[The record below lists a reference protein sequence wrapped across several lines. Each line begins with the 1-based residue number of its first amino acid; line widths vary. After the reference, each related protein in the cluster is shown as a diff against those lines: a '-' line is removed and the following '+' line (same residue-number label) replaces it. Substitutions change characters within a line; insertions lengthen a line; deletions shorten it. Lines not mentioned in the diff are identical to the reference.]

1 MKIGVLVVLGS
12 LPYLDKIGEL
22 IIGWTEGNTAL
33 QIIFVMFVS
42 PLILN
47 TLQYLIVDEMILSRI
62 MLKSQEPS
70 EYRDEESDE
79 DDDGE
84 STEGDEETEY
94 DARKGIPVLA

>member
-1 MKIGVLVVLGS
+1 
-12 LPYLDKIGEL
+12 
-22 IIGWTEGNTAL
+22 
-33 QIIFVMFVS
+33 VS

-94 DARKGIPVLA
+94 DTRKGIPVLA